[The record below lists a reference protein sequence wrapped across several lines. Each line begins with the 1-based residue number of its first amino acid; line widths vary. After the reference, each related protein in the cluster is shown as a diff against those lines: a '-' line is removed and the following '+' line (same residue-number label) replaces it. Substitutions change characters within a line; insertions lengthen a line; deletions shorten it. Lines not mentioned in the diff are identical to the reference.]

1 MIKYFVL
8 GVLTVYIILP
18 VVDSILAIVLSL
30 LEVIK
35 GSLALKVAKINQQIT
50 TLDEPEEETRNSIGF
65 IQQVDKEVDKEAEE
79 YDIEA

>member
-1 MIKYFVL
+1 MIQYFVL

-50 TLDEPEEETRNSIGF
+50 TTEDPFETKTQIGF
-65 IQQVDKEVDKEAEE
+65 IKEVDKEAEE
-79 YDIEA
+79 YDIET

>member
-1 MIKYFVL
+1 MIQYFVL

-50 TLDEPEEETRNSIGF
+50 TTEDPFETTGQIGF
-65 IQQVDKEVDKEAEE
+65 IKEVDKEAEE

>member
-1 MIKYFVL
+1 MIQYFVL

-18 VVDSILAIVLSL
+18 IVDSILAIMLSL

-50 TLDEPEEETRNSIGF
+50 TLDEPEKEIRNPIGF
-65 IQQVDKEVDKEAEE
+65 IREVEKEAEE

>member
-1 MIKYFVL
+1 MIQYFVL

-50 TLDEPEEETRNSIGF
+50 TTEDPFEITGQIGF
-65 IQQVDKEVDKEAEE
+65 IKEVDKEAEE